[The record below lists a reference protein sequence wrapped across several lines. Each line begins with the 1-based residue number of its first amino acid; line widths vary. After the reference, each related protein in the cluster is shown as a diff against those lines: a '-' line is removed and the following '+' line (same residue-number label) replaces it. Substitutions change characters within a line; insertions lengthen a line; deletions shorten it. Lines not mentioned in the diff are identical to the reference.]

1 MPESRGDDLQLIAEF
16 QAGSESAAQT
26 LFDRYCERL
35 MRLAKRRI
43 GQRMASRVDPE
54 DVIQSAF
61 RTFFVRVRNDEF
73 TFDGEDDLF
82 KLLVRLTVN
91 KALRQIAH
99 HRAAKRDPHREAG
112 QGTDSTDNLAGVMA
126 HEQAPDVE
134 VAVLDE
140 FERFIGHKATV
151 RTNTPLGPESN
162 QRTFHGRITRVDRD
176 GDSPSDEHRG
186 VVELTAEDGHV
197 YAISLALVRRANLV
211 YEAD

>member
-1 MPESRGDDLQLIAEF
+1 MSDHSTDDRDLIKQF
-16 QAGSESAAQT
+16 RAGSESAAGE
-26 LFDRYCERL
+26 LFDRYCEKL
-35 MRLAKRRI
+35 MRLARRRI

-73 TFDGEDDLF
+73 TFDGENDLF

-112 QGTDSTDNLAGVMA
+112 QGADDSDVLAGVMA
-126 HEQAPDVE
+126 HEPSPDVE

-140 FERFIGHKATV
+140 FERFLSKLPDFERKVLELKLHGNSTTEIAEAAGFLRPQNSSGTG
-151 RTNTPLGPESN
+151 TN
-162 QRTFHGRITRVDRD
+162 
-176 GDSPSDEHRG
+176 
-186 VVELTAEDGHV
+186 
-197 YAISLALVRRANLV
+197 
-211 YEAD
+211 